1 MEWQGRNP
9 STPARVESANILTES
24 NIRDLVRLVDEE
36 LDGVAHEQR
45 RNLETI
51 EGELAAVRR
60 WLERLYRAI
69 ETTDLD
75 LADLTPRIKE
85 HRERQERLASAA
97 EEARALLSERREVL
111 DDVDTITV
119 FAQDMSD
126 FLMESDLTES
136 KAFIKSFVK
145 EIAVD
150 PGKAIIRYSI
160 PMPVDSRIPGRD
172 SEAVALRNSVL
183 PTVHVGRKW

>member
-1 MEWQGRNP
+1 MGPHLYLEWQGRNP

-69 ETTDLD
+69 EITDLD

-111 DDVDTITV
+111 DDVD
-119 FAQDMSD
+119 
-126 FLMESDLTES
+126 
-136 KAFIKSFVK
+136 
-145 EIAVD
+145 

>member
-1 MEWQGRNP
+1 MGPHLYLEWQGRNP

-51 EGELAAVRR
+51 EGALAAVRR

-85 HRERQERLASAA
+85 HRGASGAAGERCGGGAGAAIRAPGGPGRRGHHHGLCPGHERLPHGERPHRVQGLHQVLREGDRRGPWQGHHPLLHSYAS
-97 EEARALLSERREVL
+97 
-111 DDVDTITV
+111 
-119 FAQDMSD
+119 
-126 FLMESDLTES
+126 
-136 KAFIKSFVK
+136 
-145 EIAVD
+145 
-150 PGKAIIRYSI
+150 
-160 PMPVDSRIPGRD
+160 
-172 SEAVALRNSVL
+172 
-183 PTVHVGRKW
+183 